1 MNLLIFIPLA
11 LLIVPFIPTFIEI
24 FKRKDRGP
32 REIPEQTTY
41 EETPELESELPEPK
55 EEPSEP
61 EEEAKSGISRL
72 RRAQSEA
79 RTKITGDVMRITGN
93 VSIPDGTEIKNHLM
107 VQGNLKVGKN
117 THIYGS
123 IKAFGDIELG
133 EKSIVEGHVL
143 SEGKVVIG
151 RHCVVKGIVDS
162 LKDIILK
169 ENATVEAVST
179 EKTVRV
185 GPNAKINRRIL
196 SGTSIVTLPQQLR
209 EEAVKPEEIEPT
221 PEIKPISEVKA
232 EEKPQIPAGPALK
245 PLPPPSAEEKPAVMG
260 GEIPFEYLDPEVD
273 HLYLYA
279 PTRYGK
285 TYLIRNYIIPRLA
298 SKKKIVVIDNHREY
312 PFEPYT
318 VNYDKTIPN
327 IENDLF
333 KTFITFNIWG
343 DIEGIIEDMINHVE
357 QAKGHVSIRPNI
369 IDDNVE
375 RLIMSEFLKRM
386 TQIRWKVPILLVIEE
401 ADKYDVLS
409 AVTRGRHANMQVIL
423 TSAKRLM
430 PEVFSNAHLVLG
442 SINPTL
448 IRDYDPF
455 AAEAV
460 AALGRHEFIWEKN
473 YHDWRR
479 FKLSQEPTYQP
490 PSSPKPRI
498 VEEEKPIEKIQIA
511 QIIDRPSLEETMPEP
526 DRVTENIFE
535 YLEERIKMLEES
547 KLSSA
552 EPTSLEKLT
561 STEAKVL
568 KAAYKCESL
577 EEICLRFLMDPIE
590 VEEAISNLI
599 EKGYLDKDLKPK
611 IPISES
617 SSAKETVTKEDE
629 QTVSESSEIDE
640 KPSQKEQQKEE
651 THSENTLV
659 ERQDVSKIGEEHE
672 KKMEKEKEPT
682 TAEEKID
689 IEKINFIQKLEDN
702 TRDVLKEWKKVSSLL
717 WRESKP
723 KSADDQS
730 VSDQSIKVDETPVE
744 KTIEPEKKEGKTN
757 RKLKEKAKS
766 D

>member
-386 TQIRWKVPILLVIEE
+386 TQIRWKVPILLIIEE

-535 YLEERIKMLEES
+535 YLEERIKMLEEANKS
-547 KLSSA
+547 QIEL
-552 EPTSLEKLT
+552 ESLAKLT
-561 STEAKVL
+561 PLEEKVL
-568 KAAYKCESL
+568 EAASAL
-577 EEICLRFLMDPIE
+577 DVE
-590 VEEAISNLI
+590 V
-599 EKGYLDKDLKPK
+599 
-611 IPISES
+611 
-617 SSAKETVTKEDE
+617 VC
-629 QTVSESSEIDE
+629 
-640 KPSQKEQQKEE
+640 
-651 THSENTLV
+651 TLA
-659 ERQDVSKIGEEHE
+659 GG
-672 KKMEKEKEPT
+672 P
-682 TAEEKID
+682 
-689 IEKINFIQKLEDN
+689 
-702 TRDVLKEWKKVSSLL
+702 
-717 WRESKP
+717 
-723 KSADDQS
+723 
-730 VSDQSIKVDETPVE
+730 
-744 KTIEPEKKEGKTN
+744 KEGKDKHQTIMEDFPQVFGPIVDYAKDHDVKIAFENWFATN
-757 RKLKEKAKS
+757 LQGLDHFEALLKALPSDVLGFNFDPSHLFWQQIDYIEAVHRFGDRIFHTHAKDTEVLPFKLRELGVLGRGWWRYRIPGWGGINWPAYITALKEVGYDYVLSIEHEDPFFGPEEGFLKGK
-766 D
+766 DYLQKLL